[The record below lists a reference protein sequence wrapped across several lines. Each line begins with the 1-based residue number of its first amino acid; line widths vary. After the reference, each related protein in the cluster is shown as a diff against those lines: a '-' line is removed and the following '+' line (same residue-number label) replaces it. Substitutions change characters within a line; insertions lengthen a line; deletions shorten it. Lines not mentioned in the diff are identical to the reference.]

1 MTIPAFATSYFKNI
15 KVPTLR
21 TAILRE
27 ADNLLFLEGIQRE
40 KQIGITKVTII
51 NPAVVKNYLTHIKL
65 EHPLKLKEVLS
76 LLEIKE
82 NFLKCVQEYKTQNF
96 IDDKGNIT
104 DIRHFVSFLAEQ
116 DNIS

>member
-1 MTIPAFATSYFKNI
+1 MTIPAFATSYFENI

-27 ADNLLFLEGIQRE
+27 ADNLLFLEGIQRQ

-65 EHPLKLKEVLS
+65 EHPLKPKEVLNM
-76 LLEIKE
+76 LEIKE
-82 NFLKCVQEYKTQNF
+82 NFLKCIQEHKNLNF
-96 IDDKGNIT
+96 IDGKGNIT
-104 DIRHFVSFLAEQ
+104 DIRHFVSFLAQ
-116 DNIS
+116 QSSIS